1 MFSCQKILCFSMGKI
16 PFLIS
21 NMELKQNI
29 IHEACQDDL
38 HKNHK
43 VII

>member
-1 MFSCQKILCFSMGKI
+1 MFLCQKILCFSMVKI

-21 NMELKQNI
+21 NMKLKQNI
-29 IHEACQDDL
+29 MHEACQADL
-38 HKNHK
+38 HKNLK